1 MERGLSVRIIAFT
14 CFSALCYLGASAI
27 ITVVLAILTAYLLD
41 PFVNLLLRI
50 RFPRGLAI
58 FLTMLIA
65 GAILAGTI
73 TLFVDRAQK
82 FSENL
87 PRYTTKIQKV
97 SRDIRNRLRTV
108 EKTSQD
114 ISNTIIPKGTKEPAL
129 MRIEQYKTWQEFFF
143 RDLGPV
149 YELLILISFFPFL
162 VYFLLAE
169 KEQIREF
176 VVSLIRSRTNLSHTY
191 VRDTSDQIVHDINV
205 KVRGFVLGYLLS
217 TAIIFFASWIL
228 FLLFRVEQAFLWA
241 VIFALMNIL
250 PFVGAFLSAIPPIAI
265 AILQFTSVQ
274 KAILLIVICL
284 QLHLL
289 YSNWL
294 VPRTTG
300 PRTELSPLMVL
311 LAMIYWGFL
320 WGAIGIF
327 LAVPLTASLRSMW
340 MQYRKLQTA
349 NSV

>member
-14 CFSALCYLGASAI
+14 CFSAFCYFGATAI
-27 ITVVLAILTAYLLD
+27 ITVVLAILAAYLLD

-50 RFPRGLAI
+50 HFRRGLAI
-58 FLTMLIA
+58 ILTMLIA
-65 GAILAGTI
+65 GALLAGMAM
-73 TLFVDRAQK
+73 LFVDRAQK

-108 EKTSQD
+108 EKTSQA
-114 ISNTIIPKGTKEPAL
+114 ISNTILPKGAKEPAL
-129 MRIEQYKTWQEFFF
+129 MRIEQSKTWREFFF

-169 KEQIREF
+169 KEQLREF
-176 VVSLIRSRTNLSHTY
+176 VVSMIRSRTNLSHTY
-191 VRDTSDQIVHDINV
+191 VRDTSDEIVHDINV

-250 PFVGAFLSAIPPIAI
+250 PFVGAFLSAMPPIAI
-265 AILQFTSVQ
+265 AILQFTSIQ
-274 KAILLIVICL
+274 KAIFLLVICL

-294 VPRTTG
+294 IPRTTG
-300 PRTELSPLMVL
+300 PRTELSPLMIL

-340 MQYRKLQTA
+340 MQYRKLQSE
-349 NSV
+349 NPG